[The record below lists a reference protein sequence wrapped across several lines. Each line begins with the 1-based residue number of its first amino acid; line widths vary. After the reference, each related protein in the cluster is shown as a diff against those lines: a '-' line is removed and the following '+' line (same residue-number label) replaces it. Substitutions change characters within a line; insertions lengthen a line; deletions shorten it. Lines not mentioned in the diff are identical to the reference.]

1 MAIDPSTVVW
11 DDAPTQP
18 GIPPIQTQAID
29 PATVVWDDEG
39 PGETLNID
47 IVGGRRESAAPVQTT
62 EAAPQTAP
70 DGWEYGTGRDLA
82 FGARSVIQGAGGLLG
97 AVGGDAFN
105 NYVANPIARQFGLQ
119 ESGSYRDEAKALAD
133 RIGLP
138 QAQTAGD
145 RVLGDV
151 GEALTGT
158 GLTLGAGGGL
168 NALAGL
174 SQRAAQAGV
183 APALRTAAA
192 PPNQLAQFLSAQPGL
207 QTASAA
213 GGSAASSLTRENGGS
228 EGQQVA
234 AGLVG
239 GLGPGLVGAGAGAA
253 TRGIVRG
260 RSGEQMRNALADF
273 EAMGATPS
281 VGQASGNRLIQGTE
295 NLLAGGPTSAGVMNR
310 FSERQA
316 DQIGGGLR
324 QMADDFTP
332 NASAER
338 AGRAVERGV
347 ETFGR
352 NVGAQKRA
360 LYWQADRFIPEDT
373 PVALGNT
380 MQAVARLTTPMQG
393 ASATTGAL
401 VNPRLAALRQ
411 TLVDDLA
418 AGNGQIPYAALKRIR
433 TNIGE
438 QISDYSLSPDTPTR
452 ELKQLYAGLSRDME
466 AAAQAQGPEAVRAA
480 KRANNYTRVAADRLE
495 QVQRVID
502 KNGGPEKVYAAAMSG
517 TRDGGTTLRA
527 VMQSLPKEGQE
538 AVTGAVIKRMG
549 LANPNAQDATGD
561 AFSAATFLTNWN
573 KVSPEAKRALFDRHG
588 PAFSKD
594 MDRIAR
600 VAENIKSGSQ
610 VFANPSGTANRAASM
625 TYGAALV
632 GSLFTGG
639 TAPLAVGGAIANL
652 GARAVTNPDVVK
664 WLARGTN
671 LPQGAIPGYLNAMAV
686 EGQRKSDEDL
696 VELASELQQRVQDP
710 AGAREQ

>member
-1 MAIDPSTVVW
+1 MANPWDNDPIVS
-11 DDAPTQP
+11 AP
-18 GIPPIQTQAID
+18 
-29 PATVVWDDEG
+29 
-39 PGETLNID
+39 
-47 IVGGRRESAAPVQTT
+47 
-62 EAAPQTAP
+62 APQPAAAMPWDADPIVADGPQITDLPAVQAQRPDFSSVSSSVDSTASGRQA
-70 DGWEYGTGRDLA
+70 DGWMPGVGRDLA
-82 FGARSVIQGAGGLLG
+82 FSARSTLQGAAGLLG

-105 NYVANPIARQFGLQ
+105 NYIVNPVARAVGAQ
-119 ESGSYRDEAKALAD
+119 EVRPYREEAVALAD

-138 QAQTAGD
+138 KAQTSSD

-151 GEALTGT
+151 GEALAGT
-158 GLTLGAGGGL
+158 GLTLGIGGGI
-168 NALAGL
+168 NALANLG
-174 SQRAAQAGV
+174 RG
-183 APALRTAAA
+183 AA
-192 PPNQLAQFLSAQPGL
+192 PVATNQLANLLTAQPGL
-207 QTASAA
+207 QAVSTAA
-213 GGSAASSLTRENGGS
+213 GTGASSSVRESGGS
-228 EGQQVA
+228 QGQQLA
-234 AGLVG
+234 AGLLG
-239 GLGPGLVGAGAGAA
+239 GLAPGAARAGVGAAA
-253 TRGIVRG
+253 RGVVRG
-260 RSGEQMRNALADF
+260 TSGEQMRNRLADF
-273 EAMGATPS
+273 EALGATPS
-281 VGQASGNRLIQGTE
+281 VGQASGNRMIQGAE

-310 FSERQA
+310 FAERQA
-316 DQIGGGLR
+316 DDIGTGLR
-324 QMADDFTP
+324 QMADNFTP

-347 ETFGR
+347 EQFGR

-360 LYWQADRFIPEDT
+360 LYWQADRYIPETT
-373 PVALGNT
+373 PVALNNT
-380 MQAVARLTTPMQG
+380 MQAVGRLTTPMQG

-411 TLVDDLA
+411 TLTDDLA

-466 AAAQAQGPEAVRAA
+466 AAAQAQGPDAVRAA
-480 KRANNYTRVAADRLE
+480 RRANNYTRVAADRLE
-495 QVQRVID
+495 QVQRVVD
-502 KNGGPEKVYAAAMSG
+502 KNGGPERIYTAAMSG

-549 LANPNAQDATGD
+549 MANPGAQDASGE

-594 MDRIAR
+594 MDRIAQ

-610 VFANPSGTANRAASM
+610 VFANPSGTANRAAAM

-639 TAPLAVGGAIANL
+639 TTPLAVGGVLGNL
-652 GARAVTNPDVVK
+652 SARALVSPAVVK
-664 WLARGTN
+664 WLARTTN
-671 LPQGAIPGYLNAMAV
+671 LPRGAIPGVINAIRV
-686 EGQRKSDEDL
+686 DGEKSGDEGL
-696 VELASELQQRVQDP
+696 LELASELEQRVQDP
-710 AGAREQ
+710 AGAGQQQDWQANQR